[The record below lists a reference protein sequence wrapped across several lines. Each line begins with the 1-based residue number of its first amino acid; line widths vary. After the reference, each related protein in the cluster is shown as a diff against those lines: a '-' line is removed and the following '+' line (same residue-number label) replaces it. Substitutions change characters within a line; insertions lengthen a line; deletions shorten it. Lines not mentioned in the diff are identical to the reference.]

1 MKLPTIQINLKDKSI
16 LTLIAVNVFPIIGV
30 IFLGWDIFE
39 VVILYVLETFIIG
52 LFNILKMFIVKDGG
66 KAFLIP
72 FFFIHYNGFILIQSV
87 FVLILIGGE
96 IDETGFLTEGTI
108 DSLYFTFTNR
118 DFIIAIL
125 LIIFSRGVSFFRNFI
140 KKREFENIKLGNLM
154 FAPYKRIF
162 VQQLMVIVGAII
174 VILFDAPMG
183 LLIILIILK
192 TFLDLR
198 AHNKSHTLAK
208 ETK

>member
-30 IFLGWDIFE
+30 FFLGWDIFE
-39 VVILYVLETFIIG
+39 VVTLYVLETFIIG
-52 LFNILKMFIVKDGG
+52 LFNIFKMFFVKDGG
-66 KAFLIP
+66 KPFLIP

-140 KKREFENIKLGNLM
+140 KQREFENVKLGNLM

-162 VQQLMVIVGAII
+162 IQQLMVIVGAII

-198 AHNKSHTLAK
+198 AHNKSHTA
-208 ETK
+208 